1 MFNLRKSYWF
11 MLFIYVLTCTPL
23 TIPLCAM
30 AKGTINQPHTK
41 MIFLKP
47 EVRRQPD
54 AFRIDLPEPI
64 MRSPIVMSFY
74 SLSGVR
80 VFEQTLVLDTP
91 ALAIELGVLSEQLA
105 RLPTGYYFYDLQAR
119 GSVVGTQ
126 WSDSLLFR
134 DISASNLP
142 AETTVASFS
151 RFGDLNGDSFV
162 DLVLSRAFAL
172 GQPQLFINDGSGRFA
187 DETADRWPTGEFFT
201 KDIELLDVDL
211 DGDLDIFFVA
221 EDTNS
226 VITESDGTCG
236 FLPVPELP
244 QSVQPH
250 YHDRLLLQR
259 CLTSTFLFF
268 DSTGTPVWTRSL
280 NS

>member
-74 SLSGVR
+74 SLSGVK

-105 RLPTGYYFYDLQAR
+105 RLPTGYYFYDLQHAALWWVR
-119 GSVVGTQ
+119 NGQIPCCSEIFPLATCRLKQ
-126 WSDSLLFR
+126 P
-134 DISASNLP
+134 LP
-142 AETTVASFS
+142 AS
-151 RFGDLNGDSFV
+151 
-162 DLVLSRAFAL
+162 
-172 GQPQLFINDGSGRFA
+172 PGSA
-187 DETADRWPTGEFFT
+187 
-201 KDIELLDVDL
+201 I
-211 DGDLDIFFVA
+211 
-221 EDTNS
+221 
-226 VITESDGTCG
+226 
-236 FLPVPELP
+236 
-244 QSVQPH
+244 
-250 YHDRLLLQR
+250 
-259 CLTSTFLFF
+259 
-268 DSTGTPVWTRSL
+268 
-280 NS
+280 